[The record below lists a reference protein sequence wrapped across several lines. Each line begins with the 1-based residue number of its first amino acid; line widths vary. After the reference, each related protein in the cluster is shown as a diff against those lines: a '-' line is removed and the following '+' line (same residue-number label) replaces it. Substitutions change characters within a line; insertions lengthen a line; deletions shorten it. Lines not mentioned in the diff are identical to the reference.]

1 MSTGHVVVDGAIC
14 KCQFGDVPDVLVVQS
29 QQKGYINDNAA
40 KKLIANTM
48 DLGSPFKAKTFG
60 QCKLQPMG
68 SSFKPCMPMITQWQE
83 FYDKVILSNQGQILT
98 EKSKATCAIAG
109 APCVEFTWHGQTA
122 EGGGV
127 GNTEEEADEE
137 IQSQLNPLVNPNEEP
152 FLAQELNG
160 GSFDDTGKPIEKRK
174 INVQIET
181 IKTTFVPLGIADF
194 DGNEENEYL
203 KFKIKISENSADKM
217 KIKVFQDGEPYY
229 NNDIKESSML
239 SLGEHEWEW
248 DGFGDY
254 GDYDSKSF
262 KDKDIAVEVTVWLD
276 GQEKSHR
283 ISLEKKKSIGKEW
296 VDVSIQRNIKEMIVT
311 LRVNLRDG
319 GEKGLNSASKIP
331 LQAISNYGEQPITSR
346 EVSFEKLKNE
356 VVKGIN
362 KHWSRDKT
370 NSNQVSLKG
379 ELWNIK
385 TIAEISK
392 NGMVAPEIIFIT
404 NSKVKRS
411 RNFIL
416 SRKLYYQIGY
426 NYNKP
431 WTNFP
436 VNHPVFINKGWSFDS
451 KSTIALDFQFTSA
464 HEIGHE
470 LLTEYGGG
478 FGHSY
483 NHKNTSTTLSQETLS
498 SQGNFPTNGEI
509 DLMKYYKNYPKS
521 KLDVDR
527 VVASEDD
534 LKGLIWLSKIIIE

>member
-29 QQKGYINDNAA
+29 QQKGYINDNAS

-68 SSFKPCMPMITQWQE
+68 SSFKPCMPMVTKWQE

-98 EKSKATCAIAG
+98 EKSKATCAIPG
-109 APCVEFTWHGQTA
+109 APCIEFTWHGQTA
-122 EGGGV
+122 EGGA
-127 GNTEEEADEE
+127 GNTEEEADED

-152 FLAQELNG
+152 FLTQELEG

-181 IKTTFVPLGIADF
+181 IKTTFVPLGIPDF

-203 KFKIKISENSADKM
+203 KFKIKLSENPADRM
-217 KIKVFQDGEPYY
+217 KVEVFQDGESYY
-229 NNDIKESSML
+229 TEDISESSML
-239 SLGEHEWEW
+239 SLGEHEWQW

-262 KDKDIAVEVTVWLD
+262 KDKAIAVEVTVWLD

-283 ISLEKKKSIGKEW
+283 ITLEKKKSIGKEW

-319 GEKGLNSASKIP
+319 GEKGLNSTSKIP

-346 EVSFEKLKNE
+346 EVSFEELKNE

-392 NGMVAPEIIFIT
+392 NGMVAPEIIFST

-426 NYNKP
+426 NYHKS
-431 WTNFP
+431 WTDFP
-436 VNHPVFINKGWSFDS
+436 INHPVFINKGWSFDS
-451 KSTIALDFQFTSA
+451 KSTIALDFQFASA

-509 DLMKYYKNYPKS
+509 DLMKYYQNYPKS